1 MNAEYF
7 NTTLKTELSKVR
19 GSLIGSN
26 IVLNLI
32 LQSGETLAIRTK
44 EDGTFVKD
52 LTIENDVL
60 ITAQRYTDAQVVRG
74 QNTETTTFS
83 GTRIHIPV
91 AEIKRVEID
100 FDVVTVKKVE
110 PILPPTEESNQ
121 NEVVEEVTE

>member
-1 MNAEYF
+1 MTADYF
-7 NTTLKTELSKVR
+7 NSTLKTELSKVR
-19 GSLIGSN
+19 GSLKGSN
-26 IVLNLI
+26 IVLNLF
-32 LQSGETLAIRTK
+32 LQTGETIAIRTK

-100 FDVVTVKKVE
+100 FDVVTTKEVE
-110 PILPPTEESNQ
+110 SILPPTEQ
-121 NEVVEEVTE
+121 AEEVSEEVGE